1 MALASGNV
9 RLTITR
15 ALRLNY
21 TRRLKKNRLLDF
33 PFYHTLILLEEKND
47 RIYLCCLYLWNYSN
61 WNFTFWN
68 EQVHIL
74 RGKTCRSISSRTHIW
89 YLMQTFAPKIDPA
102 SICSLTGPPLP
113 EHPPTPRVT
122 CVWLNSLRGTEL
134 SKWRSDYG
142 GVRVNTAVHKRVII
156 GAHRGVIMRAVS
168 AAPPRV
174 KGARKRLWC
183 CLYFHLKN

>member
-33 PFYHTLILLEEKND
+33 PFYHTLILLEEKKWQNLSLLFIPLKLFQLEFHFLKWASSHSEGKNMSLHFESDSYLVFDANFCPKDWSRFHLFSD
-47 RIYLCCLYLWNYSN
+47 R
-61 WNFTFWN
+61 
-68 EQVHIL
+68 
-74 RGKTCRSISSRTHIW
+74 
-89 YLMQTFAPKIDPA
+89 APSPW
-102 SICSLTGPPLP
+102 TPPP
-113 EHPPTPRVT
+113 GVT
-122 CVWLNSLRGTEL
+122 CVWLNSLRSTEL